1 MQAEIK
7 KLTSSSNGS
16 IIRSPEGSSKDNTQ
30 DNSSNTRTV
39 TTMKKKDQASFF
51 NLFVLT
57 TYVLAD
63 LKKKPRSYKIGV
75 FTVTLTI
82 TFVILLY
89 SILDVLPLVFIKQAQ
104 NTVGESDFI
113 FTAVSPQNI
122 SQSTDSYMYDNSF
135 QIDRIVPGD
144 SSLPFINYTEFVL
157 QAAGVEEYDGF
168 APRWFGVAG
177 FLNPDDL
184 TKEASGLLM
193 ILDTEIEVKIGLG
206 RDFSKTLLGENQA
219 FMTRSALKFLEVEP
233 NGRDKV
239 QLFVDTRD
247 YLSLFFGTS
256 NPLTREDITT
266 LNTELNLG
274 LDEGGEITVSVADL
288 VNTTAVSGKT
298 Y

>member
-39 TTMKKKDQASFF
+39 TTMKKEDQASFF

>member
-30 DNSSNTRTV
+30 DNSSNMRTV

>member
-30 DNSSNTRTV
+30 DNSSNMRTV
-39 TTMKKKDQASFF
+39 TTMKKEDQASFF